1 MFFLI
6 HLDKIGKIQD
16 FQDINFELFIQQVD
30 DCIQQKKVSFFFPK
44 VLTKGCWGE
53 WPVDG
58 WTPIW
63 DATIAMYQE
72 YFNIVAREY
81 PLDHGLPYFILA
93 EQGKNMKLGTLFL
106 LSHEIF
112 DLWKGQF
119 TFDHLHQFKS
129 REKSI
134 TSVKYLLAAIIH
146 MNKYGKMNVQSI
158 KGKYEALLR
167 KKCKKV
173 FLAGAQFRMKTC
185 KLLTSII
192 LPQSF
197 HI

>member
-1 MFFLI
+1 MFFTQIRYTSKIVVFWRHQFWII
-6 HLDKIGKIQD
+6 HTASRWLYPTKEGILFLPQGSNKRMLGWVASRWMNSHLRCYHCYVSGV
-16 FQDINFELFIQQVD
+16 FQYSSTW
-30 DCIQQKKVSFFFPK
+30 VSTRP
-44 VLTKGCWGE
+44 W
-53 WPVDG
+53 
-58 WTPIW
+58 
-63 DATIAMYQE
+63 
-72 YFNIVAREY
+72 
-81 PLDHGLPYFILA
+81 LA
-93 EQGKNMKLGTLFL
+93 LLHLGRAGKNMKLGTLFL

-146 MNKYGKMNVQSI
+146 MNKYGKMNVQSM

-167 KKCKKV
+167 KTRKKV
-173 FLAGAQFRMKTC
+173 FLAGAQFRMKTY
-185 KLLTSII
+185 KSLTSII